1 VLEHRKRNR
10 ILTAGWVVT
19 LVLAVFGPLGNRVFP
34 APFDGTVVVAGCIAV
49 LLAVFVLYSERLRRL
64 DKVLLMSA
72 SAIFIGIGV
81 GLALRDLQLWRSSC
95 LAFIM
100 GACPM
105 YLFRND
111 VTFVRLTMVGK
122 GEGFNVQNLPNDIA
136 SRYQVSSLEQL
147 DDKAAFMSEAD
158 RVATRTAFKQHF
170 TESAAEIERYEAL
183 LRMQQRLLLLMGVLG
198 VACGA
203 LSIFIINR

>member
-1 VLEHRKRNR
+1 
-10 ILTAGWVVT
+10 LTAGWVVT
-19 LVLAVFGPLGNRVFP
+19 LVLAVFGPLGSRVFP

-49 LLAVFVLYSERLRRL
+49 LLAVFVLYPERLRRL

-72 SAIFIGIGV
+72 SAILIGIGV
-81 GLALRDLQLWRSSC
+81 GLALRDLRLWRSSF

-203 LSIFIINR
+203 LSILIINR